1 MPKNKTTVLTV
12 NGRNPA
18 TGGFIDPRW
27 LFGISSINSI
37 MKVGSAQLTICV
49 NCIDHV
55 SSHKLR
61 ILDTKISSFRRRK
74 PPNVEMSE
82 MWRLVAVPKLSG
94 FPHLTWQFTPF
105 HHPNSFTCVFC
116 WSFNSK
122 ETNYQ
127 KQHHFGMVFSYTVQ
141 SYPWMFNQKRWKNGF
156 WLGNI
161 SKLCCRK
168 SAICAT
174 HRIRYLPCLPSIAL
188 LAVRFGFCRW
198 VYSLDMAA
206 YEDTFIYCT
215 VI

>member
-27 LFGISSINSI
+27 CRISSINSI

-61 ILDTKISSFRRRK
+61 ILDTKVSSFRRRK

-82 MWRLVAVPKLSG
+82 IWRLVAVPKLSG

-105 HHPNSFTCVFC
+105 HHPNLCTCVFVGLLTVRKPTIKNNITLA
-116 WSFNSK
+116 WSF
-122 ETNYQ
+122 
-127 KQHHFGMVFSYTVQ
+127 HI
-141 SYPWMFNQKRWKNGF
+141 P
-156 WLGNI
+156 
-161 SKLCCRK
+161 
-168 SAICAT
+168 
-174 HRIRYLPCLPSIAL
+174 
-188 LAVRFGFCRW
+188 
-198 VYSLDMAA
+198 YSLTPECSTKNDGKKLHPGSDLLGQHKQMVLQKERCALPTGS
-206 YEDTFIYCT
+206 DSPD
-215 VI
+215 

>member
-27 LFGISSINSI
+27 CRISSINSI

-61 ILDTKISSFRRRK
+61 ILDTKISSFRRWK

-82 MWRLVAVPKLSG
+82 MWRLGAVPKLSG

-105 HHPNSFTCVFC
+105 HHPTSLPVF
-116 WSFNSK
+116 
-122 ETNYQ
+122 
-127 KQHHFGMVFSYTVQ
+127 FGLLAVRKPTIKNNITLAWVFSYTVQ
-141 SYPWMFNQKRWKNGF
+141 SYP
-156 WLGNI
+156 
-161 SKLCCRK
+161 
-168 SAICAT
+168 
-174 HRIRYLPCLPSIAL
+174 
-188 LAVRFGFCRW
+188 
-198 VYSLDMAA
+198 
-206 YEDTFIYCT
+206 
-215 VI
+215 